1 MAPNLGP
8 SLVRGPRQWP
18 NGPKPRAGPD
28 ANLSNCSRLKLVG
41 SCNGLLCFYDLEST
55 KSLYIVN
62 PMTGEYVHTPQ
73 KLRKERL
80 HIKSVQAVYGF
91 GFSQETNQYKYKV
104 IRVTK
109 KLSQSLCEIFTL
121 GTNKRRNISNIPFPV
136 NTEYFGVPLNG
147 AIHWIAG
154 YEIPMSS
161 ELICAF
167 DIDSEKG
174 RPILPPL
181 NFDDRS
187 GEG

>member
-1 MAPNLGP
+1 
-8 SLVRGPRQWP
+8 
-18 NGPKPRAGPD
+18 
-28 ANLSNCSRLKLVG
+28 
-41 SCNGLLCFYDLEST
+41 
-55 KSLYIVN
+55 
-62 PMTGEYVHTPQ
+62 MTGEYVHTPQ